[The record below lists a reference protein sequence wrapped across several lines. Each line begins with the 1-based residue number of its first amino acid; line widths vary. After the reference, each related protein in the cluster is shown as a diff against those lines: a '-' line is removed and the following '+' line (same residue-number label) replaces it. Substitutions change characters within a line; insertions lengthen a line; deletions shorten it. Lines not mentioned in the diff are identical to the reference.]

1 MRGGRAF
8 SDLDHEDAARVV
20 IINESMVKYW
30 EGRDPIGGEVSFNN
44 GETWSRVV
52 GIVGDVKAYGLDR
65 EAVAQVYQPLRQA
78 NGLQGRVLVRVT
90 GDPIAAASIIR
101 EAVHAVDPDV
111 PIENVRTMAEIRDLS
126 LATPRL
132 TAMLL
137 SVFAALAL
145 LVTGTGITG
154 VIATSV
160 SHRTRE
166 FGVRMA
172 LGAGR
177 ASVLTMVLGQ
187 GLVLVALGLAVGI
200 AISLALVARSAVVS
214 LRHRANR
221 SADLRPGDHRPA
233 GRRGAGGARS
243 RLACHAGRSNAGA
256 ACRLETRFRRL
267 HDGER
272 LANQAGRCPEGEL
285 SQCRA
290 HPHAAR
296 DASKTHDET

>member
-1 MRGGRAF
+1 
-8 SDLDHEDAARVV
+8 
-20 IINESMVKYW
+20 MVKYW

-78 NGLQGRVLVRVT
+78 NGLQGRALVRVT

-200 AISLALVARSAVVS
+200 AISLALVRVLQSYLYATAPTDPLTFVLVITA
-214 LRHRANR
+214 L
-221 SADLRPGDHRPA
+221 
-233 GRRGAGGARS
+233 
-243 RLACHAGRSNAGA
+243 LAAGA
-256 ACRLETRFRRL
+256 LAALGPAWRATRV
-267 HDGER
+267 DPM
-272 LANQAGRCPEGEL
+272 LAL
-285 SQCRA
+285 RA
-290 HPHAAR
+290 
-296 DASKTHDET
+296 D